1 MADLLHPESP
11 IQPQQ
16 LTPSLLSA
24 SGAELEAACELF
36 DGNQLAVIVDEAEAL
51 CAGLRAAGV
60 ELGAAEDALRRLQQ
74 ALAKRPA
81 AETDADSP
89 PSARH

>member
-16 LTPSLLSA
+16 LTPTLMSA

-36 DGNQLAVIVDEAEAL
+36 DRNQLAVIIDEAEAL
-51 CAGLRAAGV
+51 LARLRTAGV
-60 ELGAAEDALRRLQQ
+60 EFCAAEDALRRLQR
-74 ALAKRPA
+74 ARARAEAGRSA
-81 AETDADSP
+81 AGAP
-89 PSARH
+89 GGGMH